1 MKRPFPPALAHE
13 HISRSCH
20 SQPCWVRA
28 GHHPSSARDLGWC
41 WVSGLRVLTRAS
53 LSWLPLCGDVLGPAA
68 NCCPAPGA
76 VPAPCQTLT
85 ALWALRVVF
94 KMKPNRESSCLCAA
108 QSGASSD
115 TGSFLY
121 GQMVMSLQSAVQNDS
136 ILILLS
142 HQNFNCVT
150 DMKTGEVGMLCPQEK
165 RMLLAHGPEYPRN
178 CVSSH
183 FLE

>member
-1 MKRPFPPALAHE
+1 MKQPFPPALAHE

-28 GHHPSSARDLGWC
+28 GHRPSSARDLGWC
-41 WVSGLRVLTRAS
+41 WVSGLRVNTGIPELAAFVQGCAGPCCQLLPGSRSCAGS
-53 LSWLPLCGDVLGPAA
+53 LPDPYS
-68 NCCPAPGA
+68 
-76 VPAPCQTLT
+76 
-85 ALWALRVVF
+85 LWALRVVF

>member
-1 MKRPFPPALAHE
+1 
-13 HISRSCH
+13 
-20 SQPCWVRA
+20 
-28 GHHPSSARDLGWC
+28 
-41 WVSGLRVLTRAS
+41 
-53 LSWLPLCGDVLGPAA
+53 
-68 NCCPAPGA
+68 
-76 VPAPCQTLT
+76 
-85 ALWALRVVF
+85 
-94 KMKPNRESSCLCAA
+94 
-108 QSGASSD
+108 
-115 TGSFLY
+115 
-121 GQMVMSLQSAVQNDS
+121 MVMSLQSAVQNDS